1 MICSRQITKTEEGD
15 LCVPP
20 GIDRAA
26 VISDTP
32 LIPPAE
38 SSADSGEQMLLTVP
52 PGSLGAG
59 LPRQPVRIIQLS
71 SQSGVTH
78 KGR

>member
-1 MICSRQITKTEEGD
+1 MKIGEGD
-15 LCVPP
+15 VCVSS

-38 SSADSGEQMLLTVP
+38 SSADNGEQMLLTVP
-52 PGSLGAG
+52 PGSLGQG
-59 LPRQPVRIIQLS
+59 LPRHPVRIIQLS
-71 SQSGVTH
+71 SQSGVTPR
-78 KGR
+78 GR